1 MNDGLNDGWKQPT
14 AGLNQPAAVRSL
26 RIDDVVA
33 TYVVDGVLVV
43 PPAELLP
50 KVPTEH
56 WSDGKGLLDAHAR
69 MVMSVGGLLIERD
82 GSTLLIDAGAGP
94 TSGRTVVG
102 PVHSGAML
110 DVLTALG
117 RRREDIDVLAFTHLH
132 FDHTGWAFTPGADG
146 RAMKTFPN
154 ARYLVSAQEWAPY
167 EQGEDAACVATSRDL
182 IRPLAACR
190 TEFADGDEVFPGV
203 RAVVTPGHTA
213 GHTSYVITSTNG
225 ARLVAFGD
233 AFHIPAQITHP
244 DWPSA
249 SDIDAPAVRRARLR
263 LLDELTQPNTI
274 GFACHFG
281 DQPFGRVATSSAGPV
296 WQPVPTTVDAP
307 APRWFI

>member
-1 MNDGLNDGWKQPT
+1 
-14 AGLNQPAAVRSL
+14 
-26 RIDDVVA
+26 
-33 TYVVDGVLVV
+33 
-43 PPAELLP
+43 
-50 KVPTEH
+50 
-56 WSDGKGLLDAHAR
+56 
-69 MVMSVGGLLIERD
+69 
-82 GSTLLIDAGAGP
+82 
-94 TSGRTVVG
+94 
-102 PVHSGAML
+102 
-110 DVLTALG
+110 VLTALG

-190 TEFADGDEVFPGV
+190 TEFADGDEIFPGV
-203 RAVVTPGHTA
+203 QAVVTPGHTA

-233 AFHIPAQITHP
+233 AFHIPAQMTHP

-249 SDIDAPAVRRARLR
+249 SDIDAPAVRSARLR
-263 LLDELTQPNTI
+263 LLDELTKPDTI

-281 DQPFGRVATSSAGPV
+281 DQPFGRVATSKAGPV
-296 WQPVPTTVDAP
+296 WQPVPTTVAAP
-307 APRWFI
+307 APRRFI